1 MMKNIFGFVTYPS
14 TAGVIGLLWISSAIL
29 ILFDRELPILKMV
42 TINMVA
48 SFFIG
53 SMGFRVEKK

>member
-1 MMKNIFGFVTYPS
+1 MRRQVSFLSALCVT
-14 TAGVIGLLWISSAIL
+14 GVIGLLWISSAIL

>member
-1 MMKNIFGFVTYPS
+1 MKNIFGFVTYPS
-14 TAGVIGLLWISSAIL
+14 TAGIIGLIWLSSAIFV
-29 ILFDRELPILKMV
+29 LFDRELPILRMV
-42 TINMVA
+42 IINMAA